1 MAAPAPSIHP
11 ERGGLV
17 LSLPVTAPTS
27 KVRAKRPRAGRQAEP
42 LATRQTAFSPEDYLE
57 WQISYDTTDPE
68 FPTALG
74 DLSFQKEG
82 RRETFYPCELAF
94 LVQHAKGSGLLSA
107 GDFEELCRL
116 ASGDVEGGGI
126 EESEK
131 IIESEENVN
140 WFPPA
145 QQYGFRRSVRLTPRY
160 VKMCEN
166 YVVEVQVSP
175 KQRAVGNQAMIYLC
189 IPIKFCTDEE
199 DASPIGRVAK
209 KNESLKFKIQRNN
222 ADMIKDTVIA
232 FLLASQR
239 HRQDIHRILERMK

>member
-1 MAAPAPSIHP
+1 LI
-11 ERGGLV
+11 

-57 WQISYDTTDPE
+57 WQISYDTADPK
-68 FPTALG
+68 FPTALRS
-74 DLSFQKEG
+74 LSFQKEG

-94 LVQHAKGSGLLSA
+94 LVQHAKNSGLLSA

-126 EESEK
+126 EESER
-131 IIESEENVN
+131 ILENEENATL
-140 WFPPA
+140 FPPA
-145 QQYGFRRSVRLTPRY
+145 QKYGFRRSVRLTPRY

-239 HRQDIHRILERMK
+239 HRRDIHEILERMK

>member
-1 MAAPAPSIHP
+1 MAAPAPSILP
-11 ERGGLV
+11 QRDGLI

-42 LATRQTAFSPEDYLE
+42 LATKQTAFSPEDYLE

-68 FPTALG
+68 FTTALR

-94 LVQHAKGSGLLSA
+94 IVQHAKSSGLLST

-116 ASGDVEGGGI
+116 AGGDVEGGGI
-126 EESEK
+126 EEVER
-131 IIESEENVN
+131 ILENEENAN
-140 WFPPA
+140 LFPPA
-145 QQYGFRRSVRLTPRY
+145 QEYGFRRSVRLTPRY

-189 IPIKFCTDEE
+189 IPIKFCTDED

-209 KNESLKFKIQRNN
+209 VKEHLKFKIQRSN
-222 ADMIKDTVIA
+222 AEMIKDTVIA

-239 HRQDIHRILERMK
+239 HRQDIHRILERME